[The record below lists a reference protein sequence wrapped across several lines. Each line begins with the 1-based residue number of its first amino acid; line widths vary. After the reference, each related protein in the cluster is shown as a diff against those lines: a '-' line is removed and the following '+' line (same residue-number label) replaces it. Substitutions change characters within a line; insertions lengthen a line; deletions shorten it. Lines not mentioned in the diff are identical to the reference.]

1 MKKWWNRADVSDPR
15 LDQLVKRVQQLEKAV
30 SRGSGRMLY
39 QHIED
44 YDVLAHPGVYRDANP
59 MYDVVGI
66 YDPTDPEVVRAQ
78 RELMARTERRVPGR
92 VRDLLDKAGLS
103 SWGDV
108 PLVKA
113 SGVSW
118 RDMLTPRRVLV
129 ADGAQILNTT
139 TETIMCPDFTFA
151 ADYFEVGDSVKYT
164 LLFDH
169 STVITTPG
177 THTFRLRWGGV
188 GGTSVGASGAYAP
201 DPTAASTTVSQMLE
215 FWMVCRTT
223 GATGSMF
230 CMGRFIPNDFDDA
243 TATTLQ
249 GNLNMLMIPTSAP
262 AATASLDTTVAK
274 ALSPTYASSVNTAT
288 TQVTNHIAML
298 ESLN

>member
-1 MKKWWNRADVSDPR
+1 MMWWRKPNPITLES
-15 LDQLVKRVQQLEKAV
+15 LLKRVEQLEKV
-30 SRGSGRMLY
+30 LQKGNGRVIY
-39 QHIED
+39 KHIDD
-44 YDVLAHPGVYRDANP
+44 YSVLDHPGVYRDANP
-59 MYDVVGI
+59 MYDVVGV
-66 YDPTDPEVVRAQ
+66 YDPTDREVLRSQKELVERTEKRVPRRV
-78 RELMARTERRVPGR
+78 RELLE
-92 VRDLLDKAGLS
+92 KAEIAK
-103 SWGDV
+103 WGDL

-113 SGVSW
+113 SSVGW
-118 RDMLTPRRVLV
+118 RDVLTPRRVMI

-151 ADYFEVGDSVKYT
+151 ADYMEVGDIFKYM

-188 GGTSVGASGAYAP
+188 GGTSLGASGAYAP
-201 DPTAASTTVSQMLE
+201 DPTALSTTVSQMLE
-215 FWMVCRTT
+215 FWVIARTI

-243 TATTLQ
+243 SATTLQ

-262 AATASLDTTVAK
+262 AVTSSLDTTVSK
-274 ALSPTYASSVNTAT
+274 ALSPTYTSSVATAT
-288 TQVTNHIAML
+288 TQVTNHIAVL
-298 ESLN
+298 ESMN